1 MPAVSPDL
9 RAELNGAE
17 KDGPEHDKKILGQV
31 TNLFL
36 SNVDHLNESQIAAVD
51 GVLAQLIGRVEAAT
65 VIDLSES
72 LSTLDRA
79 PRQTIRSLAF
89 HDDPLVAGPVLRKS
103 VCLSDNDLLEIAK
116 TRGQQHLLAISDRKT
131 LNEALTDALMRYGDV
146 NVSNALARNAGA
158 KFSECGYATLVGR
171 AERDESLA
179 EKLGLRLDLPGNL
192 LRELL
197 GKVAD
202 VVLARFLT
210 APRPV
215 VRQKASAPVTAGQ
228 NVARPKAIDY
238 TQAQSDMVALN
249 RTGKLNDSMVNRFA
263 VRGEY
268 THVVAALALKADAK
282 VEAIAPLLE
291 ADRMYGLIVA
301 CKAACVSW
309 STTTMIVRNRPNC
322 PPATQR
328 ELDQCVAIYES
339 LLLSVAQWTIR
350 FGSDRILAKKNER
363 RRTRRREVVA
373 RPMLRFATGPKRRCC
388 DRRPEW
394 NSRLCD
400 ANGRNCIR
408 YDRRQGSPLTVGR
421 RDLKLRLAKVLV

>member
-17 KDGPEHDKKILGQV
+17 REGPEHDAKILGQV
-31 TNLFL
+31 TSLFL
-36 SNVDHLNESQIAAVD
+36 SNVDHLTDSQIAAVD

-65 VIDLSES
+65 VVHLSES

-89 HDDPLVAGPVLRKS
+89 HDDPLVAVPVLRNS
-103 VCLSDNDLLEIAK
+103 NCLSDKDLLEIAK
-116 TRGQQHLLAISDRKT
+116 CRGQQHLLAISDRKA
-131 LNEALTDALMRYGDV
+131 LNETLTDALMRFGDV
-146 NVSNALARNAGA
+146 DVSNALARNAGA

-179 EKLGLRLDLPGNL
+179 EKLGLRVDLPGNL

-215 VRQKASAPVTAGQ
+215 VREKPQARAAAGQ
-228 NVARPKAIDY
+228 NVARPKTIDY
-238 TQAQSDMVALN
+238 TQAQSECVALN
-249 RTGKLNDSMVNRFA
+249 RTGKLGDSMVNRFA

-268 THVVAALALKADAK
+268 THVVAALALKADVK
-282 VEAIAPLLE
+282 CEAIAPLLD

-301 CKAACVSW
+301 CKAARVSW

-363 RRTRRREVVA
+363 
-373 RPMLRFATGPKRRCC
+373 P
-388 DRRPEW
+388 
-394 NSRLCD
+394 
-400 ANGRNCIR
+400 ANA
-408 YDRRQGSPLTVGR
+408 P
-421 RDLKLRLAKVLV
+421 A